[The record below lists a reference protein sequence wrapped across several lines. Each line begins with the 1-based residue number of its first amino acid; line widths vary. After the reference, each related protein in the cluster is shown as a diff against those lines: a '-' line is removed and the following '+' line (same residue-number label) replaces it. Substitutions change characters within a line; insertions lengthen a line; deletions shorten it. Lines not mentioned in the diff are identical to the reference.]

1 MKTTMCSVLLAL
13 VACAPL
19 PAAQT
24 PPSEQPGQ
32 TQSPAQQPPPTP
44 PPTQQTTQ
52 TPPVATPPQSSTG
65 PRVYR
70 VGPRDTL
77 KIDFIGVPPEDQDM
91 NRTYPVQSNGTI
103 DIKYLES
110 VKVEGLTLL
119 EIGALIGKQIEE
131 RGLYRSG
138 QLRPSVTMAGFR
150 DFEVQV
156 GGAVRTPGNFRLSG
170 DNNSV
175 NRAINLAGGWAS
187 NAGFEVEIIRAPVE
201 GQAPEPPIIIT
212 RAQLDMNDDPGLREN
227 DRVIVKMGLVFFVNG
242 EVNAQGEK
250 RWEPGMTVAQALAA
264 AGGQT
269 PKFSL
274 NRSRIE
280 RPVKDKDGRVIKYDK
295 IKDLR
300 QETPIQAGDI
310 LVAGRKLM

>member
-1 MKTTMCSVLLAL
+1 MKTTMYSVLLAL

-32 TQSPAQQPPPTP
+32 TPSTQQQT

-52 TPPVATPPQSSTG
+52 TPPSVAPPPQASTG

-77 KIDFIGVPPEDQDM
+77 KIDFIGIPLVDQDM
-91 NRTYPVQSNGTI
+91 NRTYPVQSNGSI
-103 DIKYLES
+103 DIKLLES
-110 VKVEGLTLL
+110 VKVEGLTVL
-119 EIGALIGKQIEE
+119 EIGAEIAKQIEE
-131 RGLYRSG
+131 RAFYRTG
-138 QLRPSVTMAGFR
+138 QVRPSVTMFGFR

-156 GGAVRTPGNFRLSG
+156 GGAVRSPGNFRLSG

-187 NAGFEVEIIRAPVE
+187 NSGFEVEIMRAPVE
-201 GQAPEPPIIIT
+201 GQPPEPPIIIT

-242 EVNAQGEK
+242 EVNTQGEK
-250 RWEPGMTVAQALAA
+250 RWEPGMTVTQALAL
-264 AGGQT
+264 AGGPT

-274 NRSRIE
+274 GRSRIE
-280 RPVKDKDGRVIKYDK
+280 RPVKDKDGRVIRYDK
-295 IKDLR
+295 IKDLK
-300 QETPIQAGDI
+300 QETIIQAGDL

>member
-1 MKTTMCSVLLAL
+1 MKTAMYSVLLAL

-24 PPSEQPGQ
+24 PQAEQP
-32 TQSPAQQPPPTP
+32 APTP
-44 PPTQQTTQ
+44 QTQQTTQ
-52 TPPVATPPQSSTG
+52 TQQTPPPVATPPQTTAG

-77 KIDFIGVPPEDQDM
+77 KIDFIGIPVDDQDM
-91 NRTYPVQSNGTI
+91 NRTYPVQSNGSI

-119 EIGALIGKQIEE
+119 EIGALLGKLIEE
-131 RGLYRSG
+131 GQFYRPG
-138 QLRPSVTMAGFR
+138 QLRPSVTMAVFR

-156 GGAVRTPGNFRLSG
+156 GGAVRSPGNLRLSG
-170 DNNSV
+170 ENSSV
-175 NRAINLAGGWAS
+175 NRAISLAGGFAT
-187 NAGFEVEIIRAPVE
+187 NAGFEVEIFRAPIE
-201 GQAPEPPIIIT
+201 GQPSEPPIIVT
-212 RAQLDMNDDPGLREN
+212 RTQLDMNDDPGLREN
-227 DRVIVKMGLVFFVNG
+227 DRVNVKIGHVFFVNG
-242 EVNAQGEK
+242 EVNTQGEK
-250 RWEPGMTVAQALAA
+250 RWEPGMTVNKALSL

-274 NRSRIE
+274 GRSRIE

-295 IKDLR
+295 IKGLKP
-300 QETPIQAGDI
+300 ETLIQPDDV